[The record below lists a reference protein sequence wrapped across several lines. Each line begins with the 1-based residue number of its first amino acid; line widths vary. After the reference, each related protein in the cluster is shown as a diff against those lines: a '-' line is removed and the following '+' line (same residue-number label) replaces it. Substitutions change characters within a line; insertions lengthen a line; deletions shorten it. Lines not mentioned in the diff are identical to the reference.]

1 MGLTFAV
8 AAALPAYAGTW
19 RQDASGWWYQNDDGT
34 YPAGGWQWID
44 GNGDGT
50 AECYYFYSDGYM
62 AYNNDIDGYHVN
74 DAGQWTV
81 GDRVQKKTVAGTASS
96 AATGTASAG
105 AASAGASG
113 AASSGLRGSGA
124 FPDHHRGN
132 CRQKQGGH
140 PDRSDPH
147 DPRQHAA
154 GAGADRKKQD
164 DAEEMKRFIQGRL
177 IFSPQVVRQ
186 ALRAAPQVPDAHR
199 ACISVSVHLS
209 EGLNLHGAGKGNQH
223 ICDHAAGRIVRQK
236 PNQSKQ
242 QDLNGKDN
250 LSPVDPAVFTSV
262 FDPLRDKDTRGK
274 GNQREHIVKAA
285 APVSHHKIL
294 AHQDHV
300 AGLRIGKHMAPDVV
314 CVRIL
319 QSP

>member
-1 MGLTFAV
+1 MKKLTAFCMGLTFAV

-113 AASSGLRGSGA
+113 AASSA
-124 FPDHHRGN
+124 
-132 CRQKQGGH
+132 
-140 PDRSDPH
+140 
-147 DPRQHAA
+147 
-154 GAGADRKKQD
+154 
-164 DAEEMKRFIQGRL
+164 
-177 IFSPQVVRQ
+177 
-186 ALRAAPQVPDAHR
+186 
-199 ACISVSVHLS
+199 
-209 EGLNLHGAGKGNQH
+209 
-223 ICDHAAGRIVRQK
+223 AAGRDMSYAQYCRGQNSLWSEATEYGIGFYGIYLGVSPETTTDLGDCWKVDDVQVYLPHEYSTKSQAQAQLKELIRTNPGEYGDGIGDVIRNSNGTYSIIGMDYAVYSYPVWSGSVYIRKDALISYTNYDSDMRIVTEPFGTYYARES
-236 PNQSKQ
+236 QSQ
-242 QDLNGKDN
+242 WFYSVSCVIGAVDENGYIT
-250 LSPVDPAVFTSV
+250 V
-262 FDPLRDKDTRGK
+262 LR
-274 GNQREHIVKAA
+274 
-285 APVSHHKIL
+285 L
-294 AHQDHV
+294 AQW
-300 AGLRIGKHMAPDVV
+300 G
-314 CVRIL
+314 
-319 QSP
+319 